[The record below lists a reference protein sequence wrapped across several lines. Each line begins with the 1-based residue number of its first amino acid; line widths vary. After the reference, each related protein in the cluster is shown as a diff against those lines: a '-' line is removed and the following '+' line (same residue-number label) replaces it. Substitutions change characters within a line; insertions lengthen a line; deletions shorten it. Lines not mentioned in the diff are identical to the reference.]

1 MFYMTFLILKNV
13 LFENRVLKFKSK
25 TLFLEQ
31 NRIIFYEKHEF
42 YGMKQKFIESSL
54 QKKCLD
60 KNDMIWLLF
69 ELRLE
74 KFLKNIFFGYEKY

>member
-31 NRIIFYEKHEF
+31 NRMIFYEKTQILGNEIEEF
-42 YGMKQKFIESSL
+42 RIKWNL
-54 QKKCLD
+54 
-60 KNDMIWLLF
+60 
-69 ELRLE
+69 
-74 KFLKNIFFGYEKY
+74 FLKIFLVF